1 MRVSLMFTF
10 GDCRDA
16 EFVFCCVAA
25 RGVARDTPNSLEASS
40 ALTYS
45 QRSAI

>member
-1 MRVSLMFTF
+1 MRISLMFVV

-16 EFVFCCVAA
+16 ELVLLCVAA
-25 RGVARDTPNSLEASS
+25 RGVARDTPNALEASS